1 MQNLETGKDK
11 IKQICEILKNETLEP
26 AKEQAQKIIQEAE
39 EEAERII
46 AKAKVGAEEM
56 MKEFKSAMAKEKEL
70 VVSSMKAASR
80 QAVEAL
86 KQEIENTLFN
96 RELTE
101 WIEKEGSDPKIASQ
115 FINALVAA
123 IEKDGVSA
131 DFSAYIASKI
141 SKEKVNALLAKDI
154 LAKLKEKSVV
164 LGDFA
169 GGVQIKLHDRNLT
182 LDLSDTALKEL
193 LARYVRKDF
202 RELIF
207 KG

>member
-1 MQNLETGKDK
+1 
-11 IKQICEILKNETLEP
+11 
-26 AKEQAQKIIQEAE
+26 
-39 EEAERII
+39 
-46 AKAKVGAEEM
+46 M

-154 LAKLKEKSVV
+154 LAKLKKKSVV